1 MKDRGG
7 FDAKSCRKFGLVPH
21 TLAAILASAVH
32 NIQITMNREMAKHPS
47 IGPQTHQIPQEG
59 GFEPL
64 TSCVSSRRSNQA
76 ELTAPSHAG

>member
-1 MKDRGG
+1 MES
-7 FDAKSCRKFGLVPH
+7 AHAGLMGHEMPRHQEVG
-21 TLAAILASAVH
+21 LAANALALMARAVVH
-32 NIQITMNREMAKHPS
+32 HLRVANSELVVVGRR
-47 IGPQTHQIPQEG
+47 